1 MNNAF
6 TFLSESP
13 YFAHVKM
20 INHRKFYFFQ
30 NSGMICVPEI
40 EFDVVYFGY
49 GKCKFIEDTPKWFQ
63 NLFFQADALYDE
75 KNRLYQLFHKKIPMV
90 ASPSLRLEECAIS
103 KKSLL
108 QLSGDFSYDDT
119 IEEIKIKL
127 ENYTIYFL
135 NDQEKRELKPV
146 LWGENKIG
154 LNPMVCSKFISDNH
168 YIDIKISKH

>member
-1 MNNAF
+1 
-6 TFLSESP
+6 
-13 YFAHVKM
+13 
-20 INHRKFYFFQ
+20 
-30 NSGMICVPEI
+30 
-40 EFDVVYFGY
+40 
-49 GKCKFIEDTPKWFQ
+49 
-63 NLFFQADALYDE
+63 
-75 KNRLYQLFHKKIPMV
+75 
-90 ASPSLRLEECAIS
+90 LEECAIS